1 MKYLIV
7 MFTSRTETM
16 RFYNLIKQY
25 NGFCSIVNTPHS
37 LSRSCG
43 ISVKIAYTLIFLS
56 KKIISNN
63 NFSSFKGIFEINLS
77 NSQDLPQKIY

>member
-7 MFTSRTETM
+7 MFSSRTDTM
-16 RFYNLIKQY
+16 RFYSIIKNH

-43 ISVKIAYTLIFLS
+43 ISIKISNNQLGIAQQIVR
-56 KKIISNN
+56 NN
-63 NFSSFKGIFEINLS
+63 NFSSFKGIFEINMT
-77 NSQDLPQKIY
+77 NTKDMPKRIY

>member
-7 MFTSRTETM
+7 MFSSRTDTM
-16 RFYNLIKQY
+16 RFYNIIKKY

-43 ISVKIAYTLIFLS
+43 ISVKIGHNLIPTAS
-56 KKIISNN
+56 KIITSNN
-63 NFSSFKGIFEINLS
+63 FNSFKGVFEIDL
-77 NSQDLPQKIY
+77 NSPHDNPKRIF

>member
-7 MFTSRTETM
+7 MFASRTDTM
-16 RFYNLIKQY
+16 HFYSIIKNH

-43 ISVKIAYTLIFLS
+43 ISIK
-56 KKIISNN
+56 ISNN
-63 NFSSFKGIFEINLS
+63 QLSIAQQIIKNNKFISFKGIFEVNIS
-77 NSQDLPQKIY
+77 NPRDIPKRIY